1 MAKRPAA
8 AKRKTRRLSP
18 RISFA
23 RAFAVH
29 IFTALG
35 GACALMALLAATN
48 RDFTIMFAWLG
59 AALFIDGIDGTF
71 ARRLDVKRA
80 APRWSGDALDLV
92 IDFTT
97 YVFVPA
103 YALIAGG
110 LLPSQIAIPLAAAI
124 VVSSALYFADREM
137 KTEDYHFKGFPALW
151 NGVVFHLFL
160 LKLSPAVAG
169 IIVAVLIVLTFAPV
183 KFVHPMRVVR
193 LQKLTLGVVVA
204 WSALSLY
211 ALFQDLNP
219 PGAVAWLATA
229 CGLYLLGIGAVM
241 PARR

>member
-1 MAKRPAA
+1 MARRPAA
-8 AKRKTRRLSP
+8 AKKKTPRLSS

-48 RDFTIMFAWLG
+48 RDFTVMFAWLG
-59 AALFIDGIDGTF
+59 VALFIDGIDGTF

-92 IDFTT
+92 VDFTT
-97 YVFVPA
+97 YVLVPA
-103 YALIAGG
+103 YALVVGG
-110 LLPSQIAIPLAAAI
+110 LLPQPLAIPLAAAV

-137 KTEDYHFKGFPALW
+137 KTDDHHFKGFPALW

-160 LKLSPAVAG
+160 LKLAPVAAA
-169 IIVAVLIVLTFAPV
+169 IVVVVLIVLTFAPI

-193 LQKLTLGVVVA
+193 LQVLTLAVVVA

-211 ALFQDLNP
+211 ALFQNLDP
-219 PGAVAWLATA
+219 PVPVAWLATA

>member
-1 MAKRPAA
+1 MARRSAA
-8 AKRKTRRLSP
+8 AKKTPRLLP

-29 IFTALG
+29 VFTAS
-35 GACALMALLAATN
+35 GAACGLMALIAATN
-48 RDFTIMFAWLG
+48 RDFTAMFAWLG
-59 AALFIDGIDGTF
+59 AALFIDGVDGTF

-92 IDFTT
+92 VDFTT

-103 YALIAGG
+103 YALVAGE
-110 LLPSQIAIPLAAAI
+110 LLPQPFAIPLAAAI

-137 KTEDYHFKGFPALW
+137 KTDDYHFKGFPALW
-151 NGVVFHLFL
+151 NGVAFHLFL
-160 LKLSPAVAG
+160 LQLSPIIAAG
-169 IIVAVLIVLTFAPV
+169 IIAVLIVLTFVPI

-193 LQKLTLGVVVA
+193 LRILTLAVVA
-204 WSALSLY
+204 AWSMLSLY
-211 ALFQDLNP
+211 ALIEGLNP
-219 PGAVAWLATA
+219 PAIVAWLATA
-229 CGLYLLGIGAVM
+229 CGLYLMGIGAAM